1 MPLAAPPE
9 QVAAAFAALQLPDAN
24 AQPQQWREEL
34 QQFCQ
39 RWLLPAESDLRPA
52 ALPALAAGPP
62 PAWLPLVTE
71 PGIRQW
77 AEHLYHMWGS
87 LCRQVRPGW
96 SNGVPLAC
104 GIRQSGFS
112 QQD

>member
-24 AQPQQWREEL
+24 AKPQQRRAEL

-62 PAWLPLVTE
+62 PAWLPLVTQ
-71 PGIRQW
+71 PGIRRW
-77 AEHLYHMWGS
+77 AEHLYYMWGS
-87 LCRQVRPGW
+87 LCRQVGL
-96 SNGVPLAC
+96 V
-104 GIRQSGFS
+104 
-112 QQD
+112 